1 MQPILDLPTSLIL
14 SMQSTHDKHQ
24 SAFPNFDILQH
35 FDLSMLVNFVKLEKP
50 INSAVYREINLSINL
65 MEFIR
70 VRERIWHIQ
79 HERQQLINSFK
90 ILGSFCAMYIDR
102 SS

>member
-50 INSAVYREINLSINL
+50 INSAIYR
-65 MEFIR
+65 
-70 VRERIWHIQ
+70 
-79 HERQQLINSFK
+79 
-90 ILGSFCAMYIDR
+90 
-102 SS
+102 